1 MTAYY
6 NEIDPA
12 QAAKLR
18 QLIKLKVIADG
29 EVDERSIEDI
39 RPSELGGFTQCHFF
53 AGIGG
58 WSRALRLAGW
68 PDDCPVWTGSCP
80 CQSFSAAGQGKG
92 FADERHLWP
101 AWFHLI
107 GEREPPIIFGEQV
120 DAAIKHGWLDLVQ
133 TDLEAAG
140 YAIGHAVIPAA
151 SIGAP
156 HGRHRLWFVAN
167 STHTDRRRRSW
178 FEKERIRQDQE
189 RWIGSASDGSV
200 SGLADMRSAGLQER
214 GSDGRIQRE
223 ALGASERQAAISGGD
238 AGGVAIT
245 DLPNEHGR
253 PSSGKQS
260 IHVIGD
266 GQPRAVEH
274 GASEQARISR
284 FARERRKTNGF
295 WLDADWIP
303 CRDGKWRP
311 IEPGVF
317 PLAHGVSGRMDLLR
331 GFGNA
336 IVAQQAAAFIE
347 ATT

>member
-12 QAAKLR
+12 QAARLR
-18 QLIKLKVIADG
+18 ALIKLKVIADG

-68 PDDCPVWTGSCP
+68 PDDRPVWTGSCP

-140 YAIGHAVIPAA
+140 YATGHAVIPAA
-151 SIGAP
+151 SVGAP

-167 STHTDRRRRSW
+167 ADHARSQGRRCAQLPKCTDQ
-178 FEKERIRQDQE
+178 RIVGP
-189 RWIGSASDGSV
+189 GSPSSD
-200 SGLADMRSAGLQER
+200 LADTLHAGRAERRTIAGDRSIAGSCEL
-214 GSDGRIQRE
+214 S
-223 ALGASERQAAISGGD
+223 SM
-238 AGGVAIT
+238 AIT
-245 DLPNEHGR
+245 DLPDEHGR
-253 PSSGKQS
+253 ASSGEQS
-260 IHVIGD
+260 IHVIGN
-266 GQPRAVEH
+266 GQPSTVEY
-274 GASEQARISR
+274 GASEQARLSR

-347 ATT
+347 AAT